1 MRRIRFDAEK
11 CTGCAACQLACDDQR
26 DILCALN
33 QTPLRHMEQ
42 REKNG
47 AIRDY
52 SVGCIHCGKCMQVC
66 PKKAI
71 TRNEM
76 GYVVLDEDRCMGC
89 GACKTACPLGVIS
102 IHPET
107 GKAMKCDGCWGRI
120 QAGLLP
126 ACVHTCPTGALTL
139 PEE

>member
-42 REKNG
+42 WEKNG

-66 PKKAI
+66 PQKAI
-71 TRNEM
+71 ARNEM
-76 GYVVLDEDRCMGC
+76 GYWFWTKNAVWAAAPAKRPV
-89 GACKTACPLGVIS
+89 PLG
-102 IHPET
+102 
-107 GKAMKCDGCWGRI
+107 
-120 QAGLLP
+120 
-126 ACVHTCPTGALTL
+126 
-139 PEE
+139 